1 MSRLNMSSL
10 QVNDLIANPPDPS
23 AGDGGG
29 HMHGLPQAL
38 LGELKNKMGL
48 DIYVVVHQYCW

>member
-1 MSRLNMSSL
+1 MSSL
-10 QVNDLIANPPDPS
+10 QVNDLITNPPDPS

-48 DIYVVVHQYCW
+48 DIYVVVHHYCW

>member
-1 MSRLNMSSL
+1 MSSL
-10 QVNDLIANPPDPS
+10 QVNDLITNPPDPS